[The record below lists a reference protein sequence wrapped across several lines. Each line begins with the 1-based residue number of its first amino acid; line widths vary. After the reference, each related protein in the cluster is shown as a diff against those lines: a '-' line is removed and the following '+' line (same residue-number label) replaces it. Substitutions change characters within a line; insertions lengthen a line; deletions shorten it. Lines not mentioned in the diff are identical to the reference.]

1 MIFEL
6 QSNLTTFTLVPH
18 AIAELSRITPYVA
31 SFISFI
37 SFISSFLPFIFFIFV
52 FILSLFIYS

>member
-37 SFISSFLPFIFFIFV
+37 SSFLPFIFFVFV
-52 FILSLFIYS
+52 FILSLFIY